1 MDHSYG
7 CQVNGGILKDSAKP
21 EEIPGI
27 RGGIC
32 RFRERTAKGVAAVNT
47 VKARPQVLFP

>member
-21 EEIPGI
+21 EEINTWHPGRHLQI
-27 RGGIC
+27 
-32 RFRERTAKGVAAVNT
+32 
-47 VKARPQVLFP
+47 